1 MSVSRPLHADRPR
14 RASVK
19 PSRNGD
25 IIPEICLQPDTDPLK
40 MFQGL
45 VDCSKYPNTNVAR
58 FDEAGR
64 GQSCN
69 NANCDFV
76 NNVTVICN
84 NTGPNDNA
92 DDITCNTLVDDESL
106 NLVDDTSFVNDDTLD
121 DDSLIDMFF
130 VDSCSFGGDWD
141 DEDEDSIFCEETL
154 ADLLPVEDDGT
165 RSYNEVMFGVPQLAL
180 GQQEGDS
187 GNAKVKGLLGVLF
200 MFLLARV
207 CYQAWVLAQ
216 LHASVHNWT
225 TDDVELWL
233 KDVVGLP
240 QYLPIFRKFKV
251 DGNILPRLALNT
263 DHLIQGR
270 FGISDTNHKN
280 KIILKAMDL
289 VLFGP
294 PKVFYNPIKD
304 ALLALAILVAIS
316 GLFFSAVQRRKA
328 QNQIGKMIEEV
339 DKLQVNEQK
348 FIDIQTELHEA
359 EKKNE
364 TVVKEKQS
372 LEKKLKIEINQ
383 AKNEAERLSK
393 ERELTKTEV
402 ERLRLAEEELEQV
415 RLALFN
421 AEAKQCQNSS
431 VNRELQSYL
440 KTTYRKEREQYNFK
454 KAAADKQLEEAKQWG
469 LKMKKKRA
477 GVVSSLKMIHG
488 NALEAVENRIC
499 SARTA
504 LIEATS
510 DLQELSSRWR
520 RIESLC
526 NFNITASDDA
536 EFGSTISL
544 AGSDSN
550 SSPEPSTY
558 AGSIPRIASSNAV
571 KDLAK
576 MKNRVNGH
584 KDSTDSDDSSHIEK
598 RRKGK
603 NLWRL
608 VRESRLNSDQ
618 KWQDL
623 LHQADQI

>member
-1 MSVSRPLHADRPR
+1 MQISLFSVLCILS
-14 RASVK
+14 
-19 PSRNGD
+19 
-25 IIPEICLQPDTDPLK
+25 
-40 MFQGL
+40 L
-45 VDCSKYPNTNVAR
+45 VLSLTSERTNVKNEVNSR
-58 FDEAGR
+58 I
-64 GQSCN
+64 
-69 NANCDFV
+69 ANV
-76 NNVTVICN
+76 NNHQIKN
-84 NTGPNDNA
+84 
-92 DDITCNTLVDDESL
+92 SL
-106 NLVDDTSFVNDDTLD
+106 DAIAEIHNVLD
-121 DDSLIDMFF
+121 DDQNGA
-130 VDSCSFGGDWD
+130 VDSLESEDFIREDLSIND
-141 DEDEDSIFCEETL
+141 ESQEDERQLSLHRGDNSISVQDMQKNWL
-154 ADLLPVEDDGT
+154 N
-165 RSYNEVMFGVPQLAL
+165 SI
-180 GQQEGDS
+180 
-187 GNAKVKGLLGVLF
+187 
-200 MFLLARV
+200 
-207 CYQAWVLAQ
+207 
-216 LHASVHNWT
+216 VHNWT